1 MEINWGK
8 RHLKLLRNYGALLKS
23 GSKNMFKN
31 QTSKADISN
40 WDKSGHF
47 YFALT
52 DLLTLQ
58 Y

>member
-1 MEINWGK
+1 MEIKGK
-8 RHLKLLRNYGALLKS
+8 EKHLKLLRNYGAWLKS
-23 GSKNMFKN
+23 SKKNRFKN

-52 DLLTLQ
+52 G
-58 Y
+58 